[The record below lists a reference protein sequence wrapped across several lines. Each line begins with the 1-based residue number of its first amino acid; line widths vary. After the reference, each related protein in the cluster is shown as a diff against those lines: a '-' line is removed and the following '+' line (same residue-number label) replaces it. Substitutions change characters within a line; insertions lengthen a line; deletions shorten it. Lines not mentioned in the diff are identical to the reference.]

1 MFDHDDDANSG
12 GYWPSVADL
21 FITLFIISIVMLGA
35 VFYVLLPKNNI
46 AGKGVIVAV
55 GKDFNNVLGPMNK
68 LRKELD
74 MEMVEYRSA
83 DKAIKDLEITCDVAV
98 ERIRV
103 FKQLDPDGMAQE
115 IARLKKQVEEL
126 QRQIKMLTVPDGSE
140 SVAALKQRIKDLEKE
155 NEQLLVENNNLKEEK
170 KDLEDKITELKK
182 DAPTVVIGE
191 HVKEFRFDSGSP
203 VISRKFSEALRNSI
217 VNENGGEIKDAPFY
231 EIARS
236 VIERQ
241 ERINTLEI
249 IGHTDGTPLS
259 RIGGN
264 LDQKL
269 PELLAGDRKDLKSL
283 KAGSNNDL
291 GLLRALAL
299 KQEWLSF
306 VDTYPDVKKREVL
319 RSLNIRCYSA
329 GQTIL
334 PKAVKIPTAKD
345 YKNNDDNA
353 RRIEMRLT
361 FWKNGEE

>member
-1 MFDHDDDANSG
+1 
-12 GYWPSVADL
+12 
-21 FITLFIISIVMLGA
+21 
-35 VFYVLLPKNNI
+35 
-46 AGKGVIVAV
+46 
-55 GKDFNNVLGPMNK
+55 
-68 LRKELD
+68 
-74 MEMVEYRSA
+74 SA

-140 SVAALKQRIKDLEKE
+140 SVAALKQRI
-155 NEQLLVENNNLKEEK
+155 

>member
-140 SVAALKQRIKDLEKE
+140 SVAALKQRI
-155 NEQLLVENNNLKEEK
+155 